1 METDASQYPENREQA
16 ASASLDGLIRMRV
29 ADFVDKLDD
38 SSHVGLYDRVIE
50 SVERPLVEETLRH
63 VGGNQT
69 KAGKLLGIN
78 RNTLRKK
85 LRYYGLLQ

>member
-1 METDASQYPENREQA
+1 METDIAQTPNSSGRVG
-16 ASASLDGLIRMRV
+16 SSSLDGLIRMRV

-38 SSHVGLYDRVIE
+38 NAHVGLYDRVIE
-50 SVERPLVEETLRH
+50 SVERPLVEEALRH

>member
-1 METDASQYPENREQA
+1 M
-16 ASASLDGLIRMRV
+16 IRMKV
-29 ADFVDKLDD
+29 KDFVDKLDD
-38 SSHVGLYDRVIE
+38 NPHVGLYDKVIE

-85 LRYYGLLQ
+85 LRHYGML

>member
-1 METDASQYPENREQA
+1 METDTAQTPYGKGQA
-16 ASASLDGLIRMRV
+16 GSASLDGMIRMKV
-29 ADFVDKLDD
+29 KDFVDKLDD
-38 SSHVGLYDRVIE
+38 NPHVGLYDKVIE

-85 LRYYGLLQ
+85 LRHYGML

>member
-1 METDASQYPENREQA
+1 METDVSQSSGNKGT
-16 ASASLDGLIRMRV
+16 SASLDGLIRMRV

-38 SSHVGLYDRVIE
+38 SSNHIGLYYRVIE

-85 LRYYGLLQ
+85 LRHYGLLQ